1 MLYKPRQKWCALC
14 YRKERALRAS
24 VDRARKKQKKLPAP
38 PEVSVIDVVRKD
50 VRYLVKSL
58 SKDVLSKIDA
68 IHESTHLTFELVNG
82 KSFYARSRQHQLQES
97 EREAAAQDRSRG
109 GEASSTKALQR
120 GAGPVVKHGG
130 SRGQIFVHSASNA
143 HQAAAQGQREGGAS
157 NASAALSPGGSGA
170 GARNSHRQEVAAPP
184 DFLAEDLQLSFST
197 KYVAFVPANT
207 LYDRKDAGSGHRVT
221 VTVVGP
227 VRGGDAR
234 FACKTYFNPAIA
246 GAEGA
251 AARRPVR
258 SDRLRAAYEAYIINK
273 DSGPASLYY
282 AVDDK
287 SETSV
292 VVMPLIAG
300 IDLRGLFEKPPAK
313 KKKNWSVASVAVAFL
328 HALERLH
335 TKGVVHGDVHPANC
349 LYDVDTGTAELV
361 DLNLAFEYKVYDI
374 NPYNSNGFT
383 GKAGYQFRV

>member
-1 MLYKPRQKWCALC
+1 MLFKPRQKWCALC

-24 VDRARKKQKKLPAP
+24 ENRARKKQKKLPAP
-38 PEVSVIDVVRKD
+38 PEVSVLDVVRKD
-50 VRYLVKSL
+50 VRYLAKSL

-68 IHESTHLTFELVNG
+68 IHQSTQLTFELVNG
-82 KSFYARSRQHQLQES
+82 KSFYARSRQHQLVES

-120 GAGPVVKHGG
+120 GAKHGG
-130 SRGQIFVHSASNA
+130 SRGQSFVHGSASNA

-157 NASAALSPGGSGA
+157 SASAMSPGGSGA
-170 GARNSHRQEVAAPP
+170 VARNSHRQEVAAPP
-184 DFLAEDLQLSFST
+184 EFPAEDLQLSFST
-197 KYVAFVPANT
+197 KYVAFVPARDHT

-273 DSGPASLYY
+273 HSGSASLYY

-287 SETSV
+287 GETSV

-300 IDLRGLFEKPPAK
+300 IDLRGLFEKPPGK

-349 LYDVDTGTAELV
+349 LYDVETGTAELV